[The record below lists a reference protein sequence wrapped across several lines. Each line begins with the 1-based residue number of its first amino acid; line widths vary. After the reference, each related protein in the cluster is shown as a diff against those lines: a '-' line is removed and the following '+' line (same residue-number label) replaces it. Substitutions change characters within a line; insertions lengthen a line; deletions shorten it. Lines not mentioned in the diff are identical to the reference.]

1 MYALR
6 GKDLAQR
13 SGGCR
18 TSRLRRVPLAAALL
32 ALLGLGCLF
41 GAAASAGAAAPT
53 AGEGA
58 GLGRPTVTAPHG
70 PITAVKPTFK
80 WSKVSG
86 AAKYELRVYSHS
98 SLLLEKTG
106 ITKLSWKSNEALP
119 MNVSLTSKV
128 RASDARGAG
137 AWSKSL
143 GFKIGAA
150 NSTDYARP
158 AHWLS
163 VPAEP
168 RMKVDVFYL
177 YPTAYTK
184 ADPSAPIIGPI
195 DDPGMMKGAGVALQR
210 QAWAFRTFANIYAPY
225 YRQAD
230 AASRAAL
237 PQKEQ
242 VKIVAGAPTQ
252 DGIAAFD
259 YYIRHFNHGRPF
271 ILAGHSL
278 GSNVMAN
285 LLAQYM
291 KARPGVYKR
300 MIAAYVI
307 GYSITPH
314 YLAQHPF
321 LKFAKGPS
329 DTGVIVSW
337 NTEAPTVDG
346 TNPVLLPGGLA
357 INPITWTRTETE
369 ATAAQNL
376 GSIELNP
383 ATGGTPVLDEN
394 GKIARV
400 MNLADA
406 RIDKAKGVVICSTVN
421 PANPPYFTP
430 GGLPM
435 GVFHIFDYPFY
446 FFDVRANA
454 AERVD
459 HFLSKQ

>member
-1 MYALR
+1 MRTTRKKAHERSHCAPITAL
-6 GKDLAQR
+6 
-13 SGGCR
+13 
-18 TSRLRRVPLAAALL
+18 VL
-32 ALLGLGCLF
+32 ALLGALLLVGT
-41 GAAASAGAAAPT
+41 AQAAPP
-53 AGEGA
+53 GS
-58 GLGRPTVTAPHG
+58 PTPTSPQG
-70 PITAVKPTFK
+70 NISPLKPTFR
-80 WSKVSG
+80 WSKVNDVV
-86 AAKYELRVYSHS
+86 AYEVRVYRGSR
-98 SLLLEKTG
+98 LLLERAGVTA
-106 ITKLSWKSNEALP
+106 LSWMSSKALP
-119 MNVSLTSKV
+119 MNVSLAWKV
-128 RASDARGAG
+128 RATGADGSGPWSD
-137 AWSKSL
+137 SL
-143 GFKIGAA
+143 GFQIGAA
-150 NSTDYARP
+150 DTTGYVDP
-158 AHWLS
+158 AHWLL
-163 VPAEP
+163 VTTRP

-259 YYIRHFNHGRPF
+259 YYIRHWNHGRPF

-285 LLAQYM
+285 LLAKYM

-300 MIAAYVI
+300 MIAAYVV
-307 GYSITPH
+307 GYSITPD
-314 YLAQHPF
+314 YLARNPF
-321 LKFAKGPS
+321 LKFAQGPN
-329 DTGVIVSW
+329 DTGVIASW
-337 NTEAPTVDG
+337 NTEAPTIDG
-346 TNPVLLPGGLA
+346 TNPVILPDGLV
-357 INPITWTRTETE
+357 INPITWTRTQTL
-369 ATAAQNL
+369 ATARQNH
-376 GSIELNP
+376 GSIMLDTS
-383 ATGGTPVLDEN
+383 TGGTPMLNTD
-394 GKIARV
+394 GKILRV

-406 RIDKAKGVVICSTVN
+406 RIDKAKGVLICSTVD

-435 GVFHIFDYPFY
+435 GVFHVFDYPFY

-454 AERVD
+454 ANRAE
-459 HFLSKQ
+459 HFFAKN

>member
-6 GKDLAQR
+6 GKDLTQR
-13 SGGCR
+13 SSGCR

-32 ALLGLGCLF
+32 ALLVLCCLF
-41 GAAASAGAAAPT
+41 GAAASAGAATPGKPT
-53 AGEGA
+53 AK
-58 GLGRPTVTAPHG
+58 APKG
-70 PITAVKPTFK
+70 TITTTRPTFK
-80 WSKVSG
+80 WSK
-86 AAKYELRVYSHS
+86 AARATRYEVRVYKGTK
-98 SLLLEKTG
+98 LLLKKTG
-106 ITKLSWKSNEALP
+106 IDRLSWKSSEALP
-119 MNVSLTSKV
+119 KNVGLSWKV
-128 RASDARGAG
+128 RAGNAGGNG
-137 AWSKSL
+137 AWSESL
-143 GFKIGAA
+143 KFKIP
-150 NSTDYARP
+150 TDYSRP
-158 AHWLS
+158 ERWLS
-163 VPAEP
+163 LPATVDK
-168 RMKVDVFYL
+168 KVDVFYL

-184 ADPSAPIIGPI
+184 AAPSDPIIGPI

-210 QAWAFRTFANIYAPY
+210 QAWAFRTFATIYAPY

-252 DGIAAFD
+252 DGLAAFD

-285 LLAQYM
+285 LLSQYM

-307 GYSITPH
+307 GYSITPE
-314 YLAQHPF
+314 YLARNPF
-321 LKFAKGPS
+321 LKFAKGPN
-329 DTGVIVSW
+329 DTGVIASW
-337 NTEAPTVDG
+337 NTEASTIAGP
-346 TNPVLLPGGLA
+346 NPVILPGGLV

-369 ATAAQNL
+369 AAARQNR
-376 GSIELNP
+376 GSIMLDTT
-383 ATGGTPVLDEN
+383 TGGTPMLN
-394 GKIARV
+394 TGGKILRV

-406 RIDKAKGVVICSTVN
+406 RIDKAKGVLICSTVN

-454 AERVD
+454 ANRVE
-459 HFLSKQ
+459 HFLAKN

>member
-6 GKDLAQR
+6 GKDLTQR
-13 SGGCR
+13 SSGCR

-32 ALLGLGCLF
+32 ALLVLCCLF
-41 GAAASAGAAAPT
+41 GAAASAGAATP
-53 AGEGA
+53 
-58 GLGRPTVTAPHG
+58 GRPTAKAPKG
-70 PITAVKPTFK
+70 TITTTRPTFK
-80 WSKVSG
+80 WSK
-86 AAKYELRVYSHS
+86 AARATRYEVRVYKGTK
-98 SLLLEKTG
+98 LLLKKTG
-106 ITKLSWKSNEALP
+106 IDRLSWKSSEALP
-119 MNVSLTSKV
+119 KNVGLSWKV
-128 RASDARGAG
+128 RAGNAGGNG
-137 AWSKSL
+137 AWSESL
-143 GFKIGAA
+143 KFKIP
-150 NSTDYARP
+150 TDYSRP
-158 AHWLS
+158 ERWLS
-163 VPAEP
+163 LPATVDK
-168 RMKVDVFYL
+168 KVDVFYL

-184 ADPSAPIIGPI
+184 AAPSDPIIGPI

-210 QAWAFRTFANIYAPY
+210 QAWAFRTFATIYAPY

-285 LLAQYM
+285 LLSQYM
-291 KARPGVYKR
+291 KTHPAVYKR
-300 MIAAYVI
+300 MVVAYVI

-314 YLAQHPF
+314 YLARNPF
-321 LKFAKGPS
+321 LKFAKGAN

-357 INPITWTRTETE
+357 INPITWTRSQKE
-369 ATAAQNL
+369 ASAARNR
-376 GSIELNP
+376 GSVELNP
-383 ATGGTPVLDEN
+383 ATGGTPVLNPN
-394 GKIARV
+394 GTIKRF

-406 RIDKAKGVVICSTVN
+406 RVNKAKGVVICSTID
-421 PANPPYFTP
+421 PAVPPYYTP
-430 GGLPM
+430 GGFPM
-435 GVFHIFDYPFY
+435 GVLHPFDYPFY
-446 FFDVRANA
+446 FFNVRANA
-454 AERVD
+454 ANRVA
-459 HFLSKQ
+459 HFFAKH

>member
-1 MYALR
+1 MYARR
-6 GKDLAQR
+6 GEDPTER
-13 SGGCR
+13 SNWCR
-18 TSRLRRVPLAAALL
+18 TSRLRTVPLTAALL
-32 ALLGLGCLF
+32 VLLVLCCLLG
-41 GAAASAGAAAPT
+41 AVASAGAAAPN
-53 AGEGA
+53 GRVGA
-58 GLGRPTVTAPHG
+58 GLGKPTVTAPQG
-70 PITAVKPTFK
+70 AIAPLQPTFK

-86 AAKYELRVYSHS
+86 AAKYELRVYGS
-98 SLLLEKTG
+98 SRLLLKKSG
-106 ITKLSWKSNEALP
+106 IIKLSWKSNEALP
-119 MNVSLTSKV
+119 MNVSLTAKV
-128 RASDARGAG
+128 RAGNARGAG

-143 GFKIGAA
+143 RFKIGAA
-150 NSTDYARP
+150 NSVDYARP

-163 VPAEP
+163 VPTQP
-168 RMKVDVFYL
+168 LKKVDVFYL
-177 YPTAYTK
+177 YPSAYTK
-184 ADPSAPIIGPI
+184 ADPSAPIVGPI

-237 PQKEQ
+237 PQPEQ

-291 KARPGVYKR
+291 KERPGVYKR

-314 YLAQHPF
+314 YLAQNPF
-321 LKFAKGPS
+321 LKFAKGAN

-346 TNPVLLPGGLA
+346 TNPVILSGGLV
-357 INPITWTRTETE
+357 INPITWTRTEAT

-383 ATGGTPVLDEN
+383 ATGGTPVLDAQGRIE
-394 GKIARV
+394 RV

-406 RIDKAKGVVICSTVN
+406 RIDKAKGVLICSTVN

-430 GGLPM
+430 GGFPM
-435 GVFHIFDYPFY
+435 GVFHTFDYPFY
-446 FFDVRANA
+446 FFDIRANA
-454 AERVD
+454 ANRVEQ
-459 HFLSKQ
+459 FLNRN